1 MMKLFIAAAALA
13 VSFTTA
19 LNTRLAAEPSSS
31 DLYAKR
37 YENNKNYC
45 GEVETIPRESFIVFQ
60 NRNGADKRVGWC
72 IAVTSSSKNDVSW
85 YAQLNAD
92 DSLKPSPVNL
102 TANVA
107 LKYNTIVLYVV
118 TSIKTMMKYEYI
130 AGPGV
135 IANVA
140 YNLEMNTEFQTNT
153 GVQYFIRVWINA
165 LGGNIPYGDTVPGK
179 GLIVSNVAY
188 DLYIGNHNGIR
199 YITYVATQPVTH
211 FDDDLLVFIN
221 ELKIQQIY

>member
-1 MMKLFIAAAALA
+1 
-13 VSFTTA
+13 
-19 LNTRLAAEPSSS
+19 
-31 DLYAKR
+31 
-37 YENNKNYC
+37 
-45 GEVETIPRESFIVFQ
+45 
-60 NRNGADKRVGWC
+60 
-72 IAVTSSSKNDVSW
+72 
-85 YAQLNAD
+85 
-92 DSLKPSPVNL
+92 
-102 TANVA
+102 
-107 LKYNTIVLYVV
+107 
-118 TSIKTMMKYEYI
+118 MMKYEYI

-221 ELKIQQIY
+221 ELKYNKFISDNDYLVKLDAGTRIIKGSSATFTVKKFQAAIKIESPAE